1 MLKRK
6 NDKRPKELSRSL
18 SATFSF
24 CYELFMYRRHLYFPL
39 HELIFLVL
47 CLVLHFFAAGL
58 KFNNN
63 NDNNNNSFVLH
74 NYSVFDILINRFF
87 MCKGEIRP
95 IITQKFRF

>member
-39 HELIFLVL
+39 HEL
-47 CLVLHFFAAGL
+47 
-58 KFNNN
+58 NNN

-87 MCKGEIRP
+87 MCKGEMRP